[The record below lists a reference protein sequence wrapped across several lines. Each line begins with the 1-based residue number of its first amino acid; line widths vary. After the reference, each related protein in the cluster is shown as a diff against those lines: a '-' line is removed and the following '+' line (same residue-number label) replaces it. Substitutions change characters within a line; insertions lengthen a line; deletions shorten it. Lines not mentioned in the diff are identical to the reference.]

1 MDENLKILKNYLSSS
16 IESMSNYGK
25 TLILNSN
32 FNDITISMNSGTF
45 VRSNFKTKIKYFF
58 SLIAQYIIFKNI
70 IFTNIFIKKYKII
83 CNLQKRIFNNELII
97 HSIFLDI
104 LNKKKLLEKNVC
116 VIGDG
121 KANLVA
127 VILGEKRIKKI
138 YSVNLPQALIQD
150 YLILTKYKLI
160 EPSKIKIVNNRN
172 DLLDDSIKLFMI
184 PAINKDVLL
193 NQNINLFINSYSF
206 QEMSIKE
213 VNKYIEVVKS
223 NFAYLYSINREEK
236 DMLDG
241 NIIKYS
247 EYGIPKN
254 KIIFHEEAKFVKK
267 FYSFRF
273 PFIHKKKGKVLH
285 TLAYFNNF
293 AEKSTSH

>member
-1 MDENLKILKNYLSSS
+1 MDKNLKNLEDYLSSS
-16 IESMSNYGK
+16 SESMSNYGK

-32 FNDITISMNSGTF
+32 FRDFTANINSGTF

-58 SLIAQYIIFKNI
+58 SLIPQYIIFKNI

-83 CNLQKRIFNNELII
+83 CNLQKRHFNYDLII

-104 LNKKKLLEKNVC
+104 LNKKNLLEKNVC

-121 KANLVA
+121 KANLVTG
-127 VILGEKRIKKI
+127 ILGEKKINRI

-150 YLILTKYKLI
+150 YSILTKYKLI
-160 EPSKIKIVNNRN
+160 EPNKIKIVNNVY
-172 DLLDDSIKLFMI
+172 DLLDDKIKLFMI
-184 PAINKDVLL
+184 PAINKHVLE
-193 NQNINLFINSYSF
+193 NQNINLFINSFSF
-206 QEMSIKE
+206 QEMPIKE
-213 VNKYIEVVKS
+213 VKEYIEIVKS

-267 FYSFRF
+267 FYNFRF

-285 TLAYFNNF
+285 SLVYFNYF
-293 AEKSTSH
+293 AENSANH